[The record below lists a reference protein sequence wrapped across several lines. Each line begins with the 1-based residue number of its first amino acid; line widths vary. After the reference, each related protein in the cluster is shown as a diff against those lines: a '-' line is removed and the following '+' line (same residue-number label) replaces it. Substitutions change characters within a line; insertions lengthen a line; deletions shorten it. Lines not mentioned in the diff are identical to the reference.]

1 MFHFFISIKL
11 LKISILFKF
20 EFIFGLFGDLKRE
33 SLILLS
39 AFLILDQYP
48 SEEKNVFLELPW
60 YPLVLAWSWKFSETC
75 ATNIVAWRFIASF
88 ADCLQMPTARPGSTV
103 SGTRRSNRGRPA
115 TSCSRR
121 VSSSVAPPSTSTAMR
136 PRKNTSWKPSTTFW
150 YFSTW

>member
-75 ATNIVAWRFIASF
+75 ATNIVAWWIIASF
-88 ADCLQMPTARPGSTV
+88 ADCL
-103 SGTRRSNRGRPA
+103 
-115 TSCSRR
+115 
-121 VSSSVAPPSTSTAMR
+121 
-136 PRKNTSWKPSTTFW
+136 
-150 YFSTW
+150 